1 MKNYYQVLGVKTD
14 ASLEE
19 IKAAYRKLTL
29 KFHPDRNQGDKFFE
43 EHFKEIV
50 EAYETLSF
58 KDRRENF
65 DLQLKKFN
73 DLSSNHNSMED
84 IRNRE
89 RDIAKQ
95 EIDLRKKIQDAEIEK
110 IVLQKKLYEQFERE
124 KDEIFTRLSEEK
136 NELLKRI
143 NDQTSLADSQRVS
156 SGKRQKVVMF
166 ACMLITAVAIFYAFQ
181 VAKPAQA
188 YPSYTNNGLEKIK
201 SSLADSSSDTSAKTA
216 TVPAKTIANEKAANN
231 STPTVTRNNN
241 GVPPGN
247 VKTNDQTN
255 ASEAKFATTNSQAN
269 ILEQHPE
276 ASWARDV
283 SGNYNGQKVVVVVPA
298 RERVELITD
307 ASQLGFYYVSFNGS
321 KGYIHKDFLDLK

>member
-50 EAYETLSF
+50 EAYETLTF
-58 KDRRENF
+58 KDRRESF
-65 DLQLKKFN
+65 DIELRKFS
-73 DLSSNHNSMED
+73 DLSRNHNSIED

-89 RDIAKQ
+89 REITKQ
-95 EIDLRKKIQDAEIEK
+95 EIDLRKKIQDAKIEK

-124 KDEIFTRLSEEK
+124 KEEIYSRLSEEK
-136 NELLKRI
+136 NELLKKL
-143 NDQTSLADSQRVS
+143 NDQTSMADNQRAS
-156 SGKRQKVVMF
+156 SGRRQKAVMF
-166 ACMLITAVAIFYAFQ
+166 ACILITAVAIFYAFQ
-181 VAKPAQA
+181 VAKPAQI
-188 YPSYTNNGLEKIK
+188 YPAYTNNDLEKIK
-201 SSLADSSSDTSAKTA
+201 SSLADTSADSTEKTGS
-216 TVPAKTIANEKAANN
+216 VPSKIIANDKPNT
-231 STPTVTRNNN
+231 TPAVRNND
-241 GVPPGN
+241 VPPGN
-247 VKTNDQTN
+247 VKTNEQAN
-255 ASEAKFATTNSQAN
+255 NSEAKFATTNSQVN

-276 ASWARDV
+276 ASWARDA
-283 SGNYNGQKVVVVVPA
+283 SGDYSGQKVVIVVAA

-307 ASQLGFYYVSFNGS
+307 ASQIGFYYVSFRGN